1 MFMADNVISI
11 TKAKTN
17 FSDLVNHVVYDKE
30 EVFISRYGKPV
41 VKIVPLTQDER
52 WEIWEQEAEEDIK
65 AGRFH
70 EYESIE
76 ELQSAIENRIRLKGL
91 KQ

>member
-1 MFMADNVISI
+1 MADNIISI
-11 TKAKTN
+11 TKAKTR
-17 FSDLVNHVVYDKE
+17 FSDLVNRVVSDKE
-30 EVFISRYGKPV
+30 EVFVSRYGKLV
-41 VKIVPLTQDER
+41 VKIVPLTQDEQ

-65 AGRFH
+65 AGRLH